1 MVNLDDNTD
10 TNIFICFD
18 FSKKMKTKTA
28 SSIADSEHIPYEDDV
43 PSIRSASPPSVC
55 ADSLYSSQS
64 TVDTVAMTKISALE
78 DELARLRDQIAKI
91 VIVSTVKAGTSG
103 NI

>member
-1 MVNLDDNTD
+1 
-10 TNIFICFD
+10 
-18 FSKKMKTKTA
+18 MKPKGS
-28 SSIADSEHIPYEDDV
+28 SSIADSEIVPYEDDA

-91 VIVSTVKAGTSG
+91 VTVSAVKPGTSG
-103 NI
+103 KLWLILFCSSTYV

>member
-1 MVNLDDNTD
+1 
-10 TNIFICFD
+10 
-18 FSKKMKTKTA
+18 MKPKGS
-28 SSIADSEHIPYEDDV
+28 SSIADSEIVPYEDDGA

-64 TVDTVAMTKISALE
+64 TVDTVALTKISALE

-91 VIVSTVKAGTSG
+91 VTVSVVKPGTSG
-103 NI
+103 NLFAL